1 MGDLDRLTV
10 LVRENLR
17 GMREADIVMLGCK
30 PYMVEEVLGQEG
42 VAQALGDKLLI
53 SFLVG
58 TPLEKIYRTIFA
70 TNHSSRM
77 TAPPNIYATRAMLN
91 IAAEYGESM
100 TVIDDVALPGDFS
113 DITSWIFCQLGKVSM
128 VASNLFDIGGI
139 LAGPSGV
146 YLSVALDGILDG
158 AVAQGIKRAEGRK
171 MLTQSLIGLAKLLEA
186 GDTPDQLREKFSSPR
201 GTTIEGLM
209 SLEEDRVRYAYTK
222 CIVKATKR
230 SQEM

>member
-1 MGDLDRLTV
+1 MMDD
-10 LVRENLR
+10 
-17 GMREADIVMLGCK
+17 
-30 PYMVEEVLGQEG
+30 VLGQDG
-42 VAQALGDKLLI
+42 VAQALADKLLI

-58 TPLEKIYRTIFA
+58 TPLEKINNAIFA
-70 TNHSSRM
+70 TG
-77 TAPPNIYATRAMLN
+77 AVPANIHATRAMMN

-100 TVIDDVALPGDFS
+100 TVIDDVPLPGDYS
-113 DITSWIFCQLGKVSM
+113 ELTSWIFCQLGKVAI
-128 VASNLFDIGGI
+128 VASNLFDISGI

-158 AVAQGIKRAEGRK
+158 AVAQGLKRAEGRK
-171 MLTQSLIGLAKLLEA
+171 MLTQSLTGLAKLLEA
-186 GDTPDQLREKFSSPR
+186 GDTSDQLREKFSSPR